1 MGGWC
6 RVPARPAGPVLR
18 PLNSRICRLD
28 GLTMGISDSAGKPSA
43 DRHRIITRHVGST
56 RAATAICCCNHF
68 KNRDIIMFHNSSP
81 GRRHLARVG
90 AGIGAALAAILVL
103 PGIAQAHVT
112 VQPGSAEGG
121 GFSVVAFRVPNE
133 RDDASTT
140 QVRVT
145 LPKDQP
151 IGSVQTT
158 PVPGWKITTGTRHLD
173 KPIEMFGEQ
182 LDTVVSE
189 VTWTATEGGIRPG
202 QFQDFNL
209 SLGQL
214 PKSGE
219 LVFNTLQT
227 YSSGEKVNWNEV
239 SPDPSVEPEHP
250 APILTITPAAAE
262 TGSGA
267 SDTGSQAN
275 QDEQVTAAD
284 QNGNASDSML
294 PLALSGAALVLSLV
308 ALVLAWRRRPLPSA
322 APATSEPSH
331 EDVNV

>member
-1 MGGWC
+1 MSAA
-6 RVPARPAGPVLR
+6 RV
-18 PLNSRICRLD
+18 RLW
-28 GLTMGISDSAGKPSA
+28 LVA
-43 DRHRIITRHVGST
+43 
-56 RAATAICCCNHF
+56 AATSF
-68 KNRDIIMFHNSSP
+68 ENRDIIMFQHSSV
-81 GRRHLARVG
+81 RRRILARVG
-90 AGIGAALAAILVL
+90 IGIGATVAAILAL

-112 VQPGSAEGG
+112 VQPGTVEGG

-140 QVRVT
+140 QLRVT

-158 PVPGWKITTGTRHLD
+158 PVPGWKVSIATRHLD

-189 VTWTATEGGIRPG
+189 VTWTATAGGIRPG

-214 PKSGE
+214 PESGD

-227 YSSGEKVNWNEV
+227 YSSGEKVNWNQV
-239 SPDPSVEPEHP
+239 SADPSVEPEHP
-250 APILTITPAAAE
+250 APILTITPAAAGE
-262 TGSGA
+262 GSAATDKGTQTG
-267 SDTGSQAN
+267 
-275 QDEQVTAAD
+275 QDEQVSSAA
-284 QNGNASDSML
+284 QSDNVPGST
-294 PLALSGAALVLSLV
+294 LALILSGVALVLSV
-308 ALVLAWRRRPLPSA
+308 FAVVLAWRRSRRPAPAAEPASA
-322 APATSEPSH
+322 ATR